1 MGGGEG
7 GNSNLLG
14 EQSVGVEEGWKI
26 KLERREAASLGRA
39 LPAGWAETSGCRPR
53 D

>member
-1 MGGGEG
+1 MEG
-7 GNSNLLG
+7 KEEIAISW

-39 LPAGWAETSGCRPR
+39 LPAGWAETSGCHPR